1 MADPRLAKLAD
12 LLVNY
17 SARVRKGDLVK
28 ITGSALCE
36 PLLAEVYR
44 SVLRAG
50 GHPYIT
56 LLSDQAA
63 EDFVRLAGNDQLYA
77 MHQPFPLSFTL
88 FTPEFSWHLVAG
100 LEIIGAIAL
109 TLGLGARLF
118 SILLSLLMLTAIATA
133 YAGPGYTIMQGGW
146 MLSKI
151 YLAMLLPLILS
162 GPGKLSIDH
171 LLRERFLRAQRRL
184 WS

>member
-1 MADPRLAKLAD
+1 MDTLKLLLDGLDSAGRWLAPLSLRLMLAI
-12 LLVNY
+12 VFWE
-17 SARVRKGDLVK
+17 A
-28 ITGSALCE
+28 GSAK
-36 PLLAEVYR
+36 
-44 SVLRAG
+44 
-50 GHPYIT
+50 
-56 LLSDQAA
+56 
-63 EDFVRLAGNDQLYA
+63 LAGNDLLYA

-133 YAGPGYTIMQGGW
+133 YAGPGYTIIQGAW

>member
-1 MADPRLAKLAD
+1 MDTLKLLLDGLDSAGRWLAPLSLRLMLAI
-12 LLVNY
+12 VFWE
-17 SARVRKGDLVK
+17 A
-28 ITGSALCE
+28 GSAK
-36 PLLAEVYR
+36 
-44 SVLRAG
+44 
-50 GHPYIT
+50 
-56 LLSDQAA
+56 
-63 EDFVRLAGNDQLYA
+63 LAGNDQLYA